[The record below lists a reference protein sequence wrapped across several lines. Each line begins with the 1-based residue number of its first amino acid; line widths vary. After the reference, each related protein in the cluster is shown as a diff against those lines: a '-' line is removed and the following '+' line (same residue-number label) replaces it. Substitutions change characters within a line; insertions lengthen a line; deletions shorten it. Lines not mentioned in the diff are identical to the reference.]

1 VLQGDEEAG
10 DAKVKPVTG
19 SQLHK
24 WVKGNDIWA
33 LMVLEEVAAD
43 QGVQQQGDLQQLLQ
57 EFGDVFEVPSQLLW
71 EIDIPRVH

>member
-1 VLQGDEEAG
+1 V
-10 DAKVKPVTG
+10 
-19 SQLHK
+19 S
-24 WVKGNDIWA
+24 
-33 LMVLEEVAAD
+33 AD